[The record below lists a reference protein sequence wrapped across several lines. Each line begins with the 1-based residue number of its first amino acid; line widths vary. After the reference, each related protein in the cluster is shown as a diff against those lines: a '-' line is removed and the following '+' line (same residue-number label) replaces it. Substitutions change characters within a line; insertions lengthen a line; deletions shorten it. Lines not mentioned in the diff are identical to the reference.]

1 MAEKSRELGRGGG
14 VVGDAGKA
22 AVTKAGG
29 KAGRHLQLTFPNFN
43 YFSSR
48 LIILFS
54 FFAFSFRVLFYFHYF
69 FVVLF
74 LAPASCVFYFYIFN

>member
-1 MAEKSRELGRGGG
+1 MAEKSRGLCRGGEG
-14 VVGDAGKA
+14 GGAGKA
-22 AVTKAGG
+22 AVTEAGG

-48 LIILFS
+48 FIILFS